1 MTSVSNSHTTTTSS
15 TSSHTP
21 SQSAAASAKKSTAS
35 KTPTT
40 KKPTTKPAVEL
51 KPVDATQ
58 LKSSVAAVIG
68 TLEDKT
74 VKPDQLDNIKLSEEV
89 LYASNVRAHL
99 KNESP
104 AALKTFDDELK
115 VRYDRRVGRN
125 DTQAIGKAINDI
137 LDNAVTN
144 KQITAAQYQEIMAQS
159 LGKSQI
165 DGNKAAISSKV
176 VSGGIEKA
184 VLMLEKNKPATATQ
198 VTAFEKSVSTLQF
211 QAPATTRA
219 HIAQMQQIF
228 KSVGTKTALTPKP
241 GGTTNSGSGST
252 PAVSGENSTDGAS
265 TPTTTPDPTLT
276 SGPNAFDYLDKSRND
291 QKMLIKLPVNFGQDI
306 TSLQIQDSMG
316 NVLAEQ
322 TARSVGDKDGRLYF
336 RFDKTGES
344 YGSSFSA
351 VMTYTDG
358 STRTIDIKDSKMN
371 ASTEYAA
378 Y

>member
-1 MTSVSNSHTTTTSS
+1 
-15 TSSHTP
+15 
-21 SQSAAASAKKSTAS
+21 
-35 KTPTT
+35 
-40 KKPTTKPAVEL
+40 
-51 KPVDATQ
+51 
-58 LKSSVAAVIG
+58 
-68 TLEDKT
+68 
-74 VKPDQLDNIKLSEEV
+74 
-89 LYASNVRAHL
+89 
-99 KNESP
+99 
-104 AALKTFDDELK
+104 
-115 VRYDRRVGRN
+115 
-125 DTQAIGKAINDI
+125 
-137 LDNAVTN
+137 
-144 KQITAAQYQEIMAQS
+144 
-159 LGKSQI
+159 
-165 DGNKAAISSKV
+165 
-176 VSGGIEKA
+176 
-184 VLMLEKNKPATATQ
+184 MLEKNKPATATQ